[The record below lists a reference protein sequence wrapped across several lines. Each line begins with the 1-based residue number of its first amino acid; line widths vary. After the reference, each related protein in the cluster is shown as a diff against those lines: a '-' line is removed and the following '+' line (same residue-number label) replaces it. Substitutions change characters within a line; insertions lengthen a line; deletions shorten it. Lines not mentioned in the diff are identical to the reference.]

1 MKYYLTP
8 FNEKSIVYYHMLK
21 NRGESIVGFMDGNPY
36 LWDKEYDGIGIFQRC
51 MIIDATVIICSDSHK
66 IQEEIKQELL
76 NLGYEEDRIESA
88 TKEINISCVVDDIK
102 IEDIINDFPHNSSKH
117 MRIIEKLKKYKKL
130 NKLGIKIED
139 YSEDQ
144 LDGLNRIETIDGFV
158 VLKQFEL
165 ILTNRCTLR
174 CKKCAAG
181 IQYFSKPR
189 DLELDRIIKDYNR
202 AIEIIDWVDRIVLIG
217 GEPFLFSGL
226 NLVIEAMMANTLTLE
241 KTSGVTIITNGT
253 IVPNQELLK
262 TISKNKI
269 SVWISNYKNKS
280 PKVGELIEQL
290 RKEKIEFAIMN
301 VDRWSD
307 VIQLVQRDTIQDKQI
322 LLDRRKTDCVT
333 RCRTVANGRFY
344 LCSLLKSMD
353 FMNFTPYDKTNYVDI
368 YGDDAKERI
377 IEMLNIDNP
386 LPNNCSFCT

>member
-386 LPNNCSFCT
+386 LPNNCSFRT